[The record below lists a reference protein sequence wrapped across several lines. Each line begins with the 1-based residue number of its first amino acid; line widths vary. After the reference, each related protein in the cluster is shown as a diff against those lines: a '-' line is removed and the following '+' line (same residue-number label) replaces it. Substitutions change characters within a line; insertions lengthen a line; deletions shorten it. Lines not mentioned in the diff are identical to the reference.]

1 MSIVV
6 GTDFS
11 AASAE
16 TLRAAAA
23 WAKRTNEKLV
33 VVHATGLE
41 GTGLVQPGSALDQVE
56 RALLGRL
63 EGEVSNARGMGAE
76 TDGELLHGDSDA
88 TLVARA
94 GHCTASLLVVGAV
107 GRRGFANWLLGST
120 ADRVARSSR
129 RPVLVVRA
137 ALPLED
143 WLSGKR
149 ALKVAVAFD
158 RTPTAQAALQ
168 WAMGLEKLGRIELSL
183 LHSYSLAEE
192 HRRRKI
198 AGPLPIGQA
207 DPAVTNDL
215 GRELADGARAAGCA
229 QPKLL
234 VEGTLGRA
242 SDGVCQMARAQ
253 GADLVVVGNHHHQGL
268 LRAWHGSVSQGVIE
282 HCHTN
287 VASISVS
294 T

>member
-41 GTGLVQPGSALDQVE
+41 GTGLLQPSSALDQVE

-63 EGEVSNARGMGAE
+63 EGEVSSARGMGAE

-94 GHCTASLLVVGAV
+94 GHCAAALLAVGAV

-149 ALKVAVAFD
+149 TLKV
-158 RTPTAQAALQ
+158 R
-168 WAMGLEKLGRIELSL
+168 GL
-183 LHSYSLAEE
+183 
-192 HRRRKI
+192 
-198 AGPLPIGQA
+198 
-207 DPAVTNDL
+207 
-215 GRELADGARAAGCA
+215 
-229 QPKLL
+229 
-234 VEGTLGRA
+234 
-242 SDGVCQMARAQ
+242 
-253 GADLVVVGNHHHQGL
+253 
-268 LRAWHGSVSQGVIE
+268 
-282 HCHTN
+282 
-287 VASISVS
+287 
-294 T
+294 

>member
-56 RALLGRL
+56 RTLLGRL
-63 EGEVSNARGMGAE
+63 EGEVSSARGMGAE

-94 GHCTASLLVVGAV
+94 GHCTAALLAVGAV

-143 WLSGKR
+143 WLAGKR
-149 ALKVAVAFD
+149 ALRVAVAFD

-215 GRELADGARAAGCA
+215 GRELADAARAAGWA

-242 SDGVCQMARAQ
+242 SDGVCQMARSQ

>member
-63 EGEVSNARGMGAE
+63 EGEVSSARGMGAE

-94 GHCTASLLVVGAV
+94 GHCTAALLAVGAV

-149 ALKVAVAFD
+149 TLKVAVAFD

-198 AGPLPIGQA
+198 AGPLPIGQV

-215 GRELADGARAAGCA
+215 GRELADAARAAGCA

>member
-11 AASAE
+11 SASGE
-16 TLRAAAA
+16 SLRAAAA
-23 WAKRTNEKLV
+23 WAKRASEKLV
-33 VVHATGLE
+33 LVHASGLE
-41 GTGLVQPGSALDQVE
+41 GVGLLQRGSALDQLE
-56 RALLGRL
+56 KTLLARL
-63 EGEVSNARGMGAE
+63 EAEVSVARGLGAE
-76 TDGELLHGDSDA
+76 TDGELLHGDGDA
-88 TLVARA
+88 VLVSRA
-94 GHCTASLLVVGAV
+94 AHTTANLLVVGAV

-143 WLSGKR
+143 WLAGKR
-149 ALKVAVAFD
+149 LLKVAVAFD

-207 DPAVTNDL
+207 DPAVTQDL
-215 GRELADGARAAGCA
+215 GRELADAARAAGCA
-229 QPKLL
+229 QPKLA

-294 T
+294 A

>member
-1 MSIVV
+1 MSIIC

-11 AASAE
+11 PASAE
-16 TLRAAAA
+16 AVAAAAA
-23 WAKRTNEKLV
+23 WAKRANEKLV
-33 VVHATGLE
+33 LVHASGLE
-41 GTGLVQPGSALDQVE
+41 GIGLLQPKSPLEQLE
-56 RALLGRL
+56 QALLGRL
-63 EGEVSNARGMGAE
+63 ESEVSMARGRGAE
-76 TDGELLHGDSDA
+76 TDGELLHGDSDRV
-88 TLVARA
+88 LVERA
-94 GHCTASLLVVGAV
+94 AKTTANLLVVGAV
-107 GRRGFANWLLGST
+107 GRRGFVNWLLGST
-120 ADRVARSSR
+120 ADRVARSSH
-129 RPVLVVRA
+129 RPVLVLRC

-149 ALKVAVAFD
+149 ALRVCVAFD

-168 WAMGLEKLGRIELSL
+168 WALGLERWGKLELSL

-207 DPAVTNDL
+207 DPEVTRDL
-215 GRELADGARAAGCA
+215 GRELADAARAAGCST
-229 QPKLL
+229 PKLI

-242 SDGVCQMARAQ
+242 SDGVCQMARTHN
-253 GADLVVVGNHHHQGL
+253 ADLVVVGNHHHQGV
-268 LRAWHGSVSQGVIE
+268 LRAWHGSVSQGIIE

-294 T
+294 